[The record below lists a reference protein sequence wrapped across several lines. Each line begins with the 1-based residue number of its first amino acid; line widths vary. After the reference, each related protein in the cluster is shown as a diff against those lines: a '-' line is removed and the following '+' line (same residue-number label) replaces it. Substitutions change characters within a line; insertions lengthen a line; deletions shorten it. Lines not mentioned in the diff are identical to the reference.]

1 MRYALA
7 IVFSMLLFAPACRAG
22 WWDSNW
28 TCRRSLP
35 IIWDDEHATGNDL
48 ASCVFYTDGHA
59 LPNGEDVRVT
69 TEDGKLLPSHVLMVG
84 PGDRIRV
91 VFAMEKGVRNYFI
104 YFGNLN
110 PAPPPPGMDDVKY
123 KCGLLL
129 ETRQWTGGAVTN
141 FRQIE
146 QSFERSKP
154 VLGKMMIDQVFLGY
168 NPFGP
173 QEQWI
178 SKFTGE
184 ITAPQED
191 DYFFAVAADDAG
203 ALYIDGKPLVYA
215 PNGGGDIRYHA
226 TIHLTEGP
234 HEFVVYHVNFAAQA
248 YISVGWRRVSQP
260 KIEIIHREA
269 FGVCFSGLSGPL
281 EIHNKSLVADFGI
294 NQMGECFFADG
305 YSYHFRFTPRPSLA
319 NADKF
324 QWSFGDGQTSTKSE
338 VDHVYITDGIY
349 PVKLTAH
356 EGPNSDTQTV
366 QLAVSRNWAHI
377 LDSRQDQPQILS
389 GLVQDYDAKA
399 IPDSNLPRLVQLS
412 VTADTPEL
420 AVDFAD
426 SLAARKSHP
435 DSSAAFA
442 ALNALEKKLIATGKA
457 DVAAA
462 MWDKVPADSD
472 MQPFAARRGAEMALW
487 WTGDIAK
494 AVHLLQPFAKRNDPG
509 LIRQYG
515 QALILSGHADEGKKL
530 LESQQSNVP
539 PARRV
544 ALSGAAARNVEF
556 FITNNDPESG
566 EEAWDRWQA
575 RFPSDFEEGY
585 SVMLRTKLM
594 ELRKRGSA
602 AASIAEAF
610 ANAEPL
616 SPYAPQLLDRASKL
630 LASTDA
636 AKSQALHQQLK
647 QKYPEDPLSQ
657 D

>member
-1 MRYALA
+1 MRYAFAILLA
-7 IVFSMLLFAPACRAG
+7 MLAFAPACQAA
-22 WWDSNW
+22 WFDSNW
-28 TCRRSLP
+28 TCRRSLQ
-35 IIWDDEHATGNDL
+35 IVWDDQNATGNDL

-69 TEDGKLLPSHVLMVG
+69 TEEGKLLPSHVLMVG

-91 VFAMEKGVRNYFI
+91 VFAMMKGVRNYDI
-104 YFGNLN
+104 YFGN
-110 PAPPPPGMDDVKY
+110 PSPPPPPAGFDDVKY

-129 ETRQWTGGAVTN
+129 ETRQWSGGAVTN
-141 FRQIE
+141 FKQIE

-178 SKFTGE
+178 SKFSGE

-203 ALYIDGKPLVYA
+203 ALYIDGKPLVFA
-215 PNGGGDIRYHA
+215 PLGGADIRYHG
-226 TIHLTEGP
+226 TVHLTAGP
-234 HEFVVYHVNFAAQA
+234 HEFVAYHANFAGTG

-269 FGVCFSGLSGPL
+269 FGVCFSGAAGPL
-281 EIHNKSLVADFGI
+281 EIHNKTLVADFAI
-294 NQMGECFFADG
+294 NQQGECFFADG
-305 YSYHFRFTPRPSLA
+305 YSYHFRFTPRTTLA

-324 QWSFGDGQTSTKSE
+324 DWDFGDGQRSDKKE
-338 VDHVYITDGIY
+338 VDHVYLTDGIY

-356 EGPNSDTQTV
+356 IGANTDTQTV
-366 QLAVSRNWAHI
+366 QLAVNRNWAHI
-377 LDSRQDQPQILS
+377 MDSRQDQPQILS
-389 GLVQDYDAKA
+389 GLVQSYDVKA
-399 IPDSNLPRLVQLS
+399 IAPANLPRIVQLF
-412 VTADTPEL
+412 VTADDPVTAVGFAQKL
-420 AVDFAD
+420 AGM
-426 SLAARKSHP
+426 KSHP
-435 DSSAAFA
+435 DSAAAFA
-442 ALNALEKKLIATGKA
+442 ALYALEKKLIATGKA
-457 DVAAA
+457 DAAA
-462 MWDKVPADSD
+462 EIWDRVPADAD
-472 MQPFAARRGAEMALW
+472 IQPFAARRGAEMALW
-487 WTGDIAK
+487 WTGDVAK
-494 AVHLLQPFAKRNDPG
+494 AVHLLQPFAKSNDPG
-509 LIRQYG
+509 LRRQYA
-515 QALILSGHADEGKKL
+515 QALALSGKLDEAKKL
-530 LESQQSNVP
+530 FDAEPSNVP

-556 FITNNDPESG
+556 FITSNDPESG
-566 EEAWDRWQA
+566 EEAWERWQA
-575 RFPSDFEEGY
+575 KFPSDFLEGY

-594 ELRKRGSA
+594 EQRKRGAA

-610 ANAEPL
+610 ANAVPL

-636 AKSQALHQQLK
+636 AKSQALRQQLK